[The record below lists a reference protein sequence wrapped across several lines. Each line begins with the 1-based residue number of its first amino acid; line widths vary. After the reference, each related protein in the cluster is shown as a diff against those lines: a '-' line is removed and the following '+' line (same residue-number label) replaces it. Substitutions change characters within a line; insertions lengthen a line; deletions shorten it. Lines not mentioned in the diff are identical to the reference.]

1 MKKDDSDADSG
12 NEEPGVESDFYT
24 PKPKRPTLR
33 VKPIPHKQDKLAE
46 RISLLTV
53 STKQDHVPEGLVDS
67 IPPEGTDFLFL
78 LFLFLLHLFQNI
90 SLNDLQGKLIN
101 NLT

>member
-1 MKKDDSDADSG
+1 MGEQSSECFTVLQKDDSDADSG

-24 PKPKRPTLR
+24 QEAQRPTLR

-67 IPPEGTDFLFL
+67 IPPEG
-78 LFLFLLHLFQNI
+78 I
-90 SLNDLQGKLIN
+90 SKSDIVFNS
-101 NLT
+101 TS